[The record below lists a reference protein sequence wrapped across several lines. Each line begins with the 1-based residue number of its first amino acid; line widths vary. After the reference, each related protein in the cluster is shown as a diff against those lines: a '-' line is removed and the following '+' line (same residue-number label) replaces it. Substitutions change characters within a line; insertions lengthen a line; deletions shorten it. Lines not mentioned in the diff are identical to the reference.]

1 MGKIESVGGEKFI
14 KDFAI
19 ENHNEVQN
27 ELNQLLFEVGYGLVE
42 TFFSKT
48 PQQLTREDMKLVGEY
63 AFKHVG
69 TPICL
74 ALRHVIAAWENMNQ
88 TTLDNGDYQKELT
101 AREGAD

>member
-1 MGKIESVGGEKFI
+1 MGKIESVAGEKFN
-14 KDFAI
+14 KDFTI
-19 ENHNEVQN
+19 ENHDLVQD

-48 PQQLTREDMKLVGEY
+48 PQQMTREDMKLVEDY

-69 TPICL
+69 TPICI
-74 ALRHVIAAWENMNQ
+74 ALRHVVAAWENMNK
-88 TTLDNGDYQKELT
+88 TTLDNGDFMKELT